1 MKTQQMSLFGGP
13 RPTPPV
19 SIPHN
24 GTRTSIAAAQ
34 SKRGSEDVNRRAVL
48 EFLTQRGSFG
58 ATDDEMQHFLN
69 MEGSTQRPRRIKL
82 CEEGLAGPKL
92 YLESCTAMPVERPTR
107 KGRMAQVW
115 VLTEFMQSR

>member
-13 RPTPPV
+13 RPVQSSLVV

-24 GTRTSIAAAQ
+24 GTRTSIAAAE
-34 SKRGSEDVNRRAVL
+34 SKRGNEDVNRRAVL

-82 CEEGLAGPKL
+82 CEDGIVVAKL
-92 YLESCTAMPVERPTR
+92 SDGNPVERPTR

-115 VLTEFMQSR
+115 VLKQFEQGR